1 VSPRR
6 AVVDSMSTPAASI
19 PTGDANQDRSAGAPP
34 LVFIMRGQAR
44 FAAAVVEAE
53 CGHSVLRHFAN
64 GELHARVSTP
74 VDGRHCVA
82 VGASS
87 PPTAN
92 LASLTLLAHTLRR
105 AGASRITAL
114 LPYLAYARQDRAL
127 PTQSLGLAW
136 VGELLRVSGIDDVTC
151 VDVHSDAA
159 RSVLGLPVTS
169 LSPAALLAAALPAAW
184 REQVTFVAPDEGAI
198 DRCAAIAAI
207 ADANRP
213 IAWVRKRRTATGVEH
228 LGFVGTP
235 GRRVV
240 IVDDILDTG
249 ETLLSCCRELRAL
262 GVEEIGVLA
271 THGLFTGERWR
282 GLFREGVTRL
292 WITDSVLSR
301 RQPPEAE
308 LVPVAPLLAPVLTGS
323 TD

>member
-1 VSPRR
+1 MTTP
-6 AVVDSMSTPAASI
+6 ATSTP
-19 PTGDANQDRSAGAPP
+19 TGKANPARSAGATP

-44 FAAAVVEAE
+44 FAAAAE
-53 CGHSVLRHFAN
+53 SQPTRAALRHFAN
-64 GELHARVSTP
+64 GELHAQVTTP
-74 VDGRHCVA
+74 ADGRHCVA
-82 VGASS
+82 VGAIS

-92 LASLTLLAHTLRR
+92 LAWLTLLAHTLRR

-136 VGELLRVSGIDDVTC
+136 AGELLRASGIDDVTC

-159 RSVLGLPVTS
+159 HSVLGLPLAS
-169 LSPAALLAAALPAAW
+169 LSPAALLAGALPAAW

-207 ADANRP
+207 ADADRP
-213 IAWVRKRRTATGVEH
+213 IAWMRKRRTPTGIAH
-228 LGFVGTP
+228 LGVVGTP
-235 GRRVV
+235 SRRVV

-262 GVEEIGVLA
+262 GVEEIGVVA

-282 GLFREGVTRL
+282 GLFREGVSRL

-301 RQPPEAE
+301 RRPPQAE
-308 LVPVAPLLAPVLTGS
+308 LVPVAPLLASVLAGP
-323 TD
+323 DD